1 MAQSAAGHLPLARA
15 QGTAPPETWLALQVS
30 ELGKSRLAMSRWYPP
45 QARPERV
52 RWLPVASQ
60 QARQMAS
67 PETARAV
74 SPDSVSPCSVL

>member
-1 MAQSAAGHLPLARA
+1 MAQSAAEHLPLALARVMA
-15 QGTAPPETWLALQVS
+15 WPALQVS

-52 RWLPVASQ
+52 CCRLPVASQ

-74 SPDSVSPCSVL
+74 SPDSVSPCPVS